1 MVHTISQQT
10 IPNVSETRTR
20 TIKEYKDIKR
30 REFYSGS
37 YLSSVSGSWEDYF
50 TAIDRPVSGSYISTY
65 ITTIGL
71 YDKDGD
77 MG

>member
-1 MVHTISQQT
+1 MFLRS
-10 IPNVSETRTR
+10 RTR

-50 TAIDRPVSGSYISTY
+50 TGPSIDPTGSYISTY

-77 MG
+77 MVVGKKLPRSS

>member
-1 MVHTISQQT
+1 MGEFNYSQNPSAIEAQLSGSYDFT
-10 IPNVSETRTR
+10 TTVIPNVSQVRTR

-50 TAIDRPVSGSYISTY
+50 TKLHR
-65 ITTIGL
+65 
-71 YDKDGD
+71 
-77 MG
+77 